1 MNGREAVWERVKGR
15 GQHEVR
21 LKSKVGRSSYRVLEA
36 KVSSW
41 NFIPNAVG
49 EALKA
54 CWEGND
60 LKDFLG

>member
-1 MNGREAVWERVKGR
+1 M
-15 GQHEVR
+15 R

-54 CWEGND
+54 FWEGND
-60 LKDFLG
+60 LKEFLG